1 MVASASPC
9 TSVARGEHKIM
20 VDRFTRRAGERAAKR
35 SEGPEPQPEGNERR
49 ATAGER
55 SEAAEA
61 CANGRVQFNQK
72 SLQNGAIRANTLENV

>member
-9 TSVARGEHKIM
+9 ASVARGEHRIM
-20 VDRFTRRAGERAAKR
+20 FDRFTRRAGERAAKR
-35 SEGPEPQPEGNERR
+35 SEGPEPQPGGNERS

-61 CANGRVQFNQK
+61 CANGRVPFNQK
-72 SLQNGAIRANTLENV
+72 SLQNGVIRTNTLENV